1 MTRFVAPSRLSQ
13 ALDEISGRDAVLVGG
28 GTSLAVLLK
37 QRMLE
42 PELLVWLGRVAGL
55 KGIRRTADG
64 WWHIGAATTLAEVA
78 RSPELRHEHPMVT
91 QAAGVVANPRIRHV
105 ATVGGAIVH
114 ADPRQDLPPALLA
127 AGATVAIRGRAG
139 DRTMPLG
146 DGFFRGFL
154 QTAVGP
160 AEVVT
165 HISLPPAT
173 GAAQT
178 YRRFT
183 PQSRDDY
190 PTVSVAARMERTDS
204 GEVSRWSLAL
214 GGVAPT
220 PVLVG
225 GVETALA
232 ARAPSAVDVAT
243 VSAAARAATSPIS
256 DERGSAEYKA
266 AMAEV
271 WTQRVLTELLERER

>member
-1 MTRFVAPSRLSQ
+1 MTSFVAPSTLSQ
-13 ALDEISGRDAVLVGG
+13 VLDEISGRDAVLVGG
-28 GTSLAVLLK
+28 GTALGVLLK
-37 QRMLE
+37 QRLLE
-42 PELLVWLGRVAGL
+42 PELLVWLGRVTGL
-55 KGIRRTADG
+55 NGIRRTADG
-64 WWHIGAATTLAEVA
+64 WWHIGALTTLADVA
-78 RSPELRHEHPMVT
+78 RSPELRHEHPMLT

-105 ATVGGAIVH
+105 ATLGGAIVH
-114 ADPRQDLPPALLA
+114 ADPRQDVPPALLA
-127 AGATVAIRGRAG
+127 AGATVTIRGAAG
-139 DRTMPLG
+139 DRTVPLA
-146 DGFFRGFL
+146 DGFFLGFL
-154 QTAVGP
+154 QTTVGP

-165 HISLPPAT
+165 HLSIPPAT
-173 GAAQT
+173 GAAQA

-190 PTVSVAARMERTDS
+190 PTVSVAARMERADS
-204 GEVSRWSLAL
+204 GEVSRLSLAL

-232 ARAPSAVDVAT
+232 ARTPTATDIAT
-243 VSAAARAATSPIS
+243 VSAAARAATSPVS

-271 WTQRVLTELLERER
+271 WTQRVLTELLGRET